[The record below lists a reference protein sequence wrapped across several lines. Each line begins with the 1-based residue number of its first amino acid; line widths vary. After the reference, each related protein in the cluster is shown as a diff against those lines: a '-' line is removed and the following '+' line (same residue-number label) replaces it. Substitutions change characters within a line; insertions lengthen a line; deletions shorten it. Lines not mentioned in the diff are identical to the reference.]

1 MQNLSNLNLLEL
13 SNFSNYSFAQL
24 FTDIINEKTED
35 YDRSKDYKDNL
46 KGFLGDLRNGGC
58 ISGIIGE
65 FIYNS
70 DNKAFYI
77 EHLDDLEE
85 FKNELED
92 MLGEQIKNK
101 DLPHYTFLVWLCF
114 EEFANDLYMTIFED

>member
-1 MQNLSNLNLLEL
+1 MQTLSNLNLLEL
-13 SNFSNYSFAQL
+13 SNFSNYSFAQS
-24 FTDIINEKTED
+24 FTDIINEKAED
-35 YDRSKDYKDNL
+35 YDKLNTYENNL
-46 KGFLGDLRNGGC
+46 KGFLEDLRHGGC
-58 ISGIIGE
+58 MSGIIGE

-85 FKNELED
+85 FKNELEY
-92 MLGEQIKNK
+92 MLGEEIKNK

-114 EEFANDLYMTIFED
+114 EEFANDLYMTIFEG